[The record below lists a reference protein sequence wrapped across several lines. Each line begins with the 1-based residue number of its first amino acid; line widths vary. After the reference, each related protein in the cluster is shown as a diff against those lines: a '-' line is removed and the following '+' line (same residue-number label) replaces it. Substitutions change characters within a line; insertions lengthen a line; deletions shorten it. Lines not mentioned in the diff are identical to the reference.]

1 VTDSCERARPLLR
14 AGLRDSAPIRDG
26 YLDALGRDLDQP
38 GLVGALMQAGPVSH
52 VYERWWR
59 PALGRIAKGVGGPGM
74 SDEKRI
80 ARLLM
85 GLGPGDGVL
94 DVACGPGNFSRDFAR
109 TVGADGLV
117 VGVDASRPMLA
128 RAVRETRAAGMDNLC
143 FVFGDAAALP
153 FRDAS
158 FDAACCFAAL
168 NLFPT
173 PFRALDEMQRVLAP
187 GGRIA
192 LFTSSHGRTA
202 ALRLLEQTVA
212 APAGIRMFGRH
223 ELVDAL
229 RERGF
234 TDVRQR
240 LAGLTQFVGGRLPE
254 APGFDK
260 TAAFGP

>member
-1 VTDSCERARPLLR
+1 MTLAQACERAVPLLR
-14 AGLRDSAPIRDG
+14 PEVRERVRDRDG
-26 YLDALGRDLDQP
+26 YLDTVGHEVEQP
-38 GLVGALMQAGPVSH
+38 GLVGNLMQAGPVSL

-59 PALGRIAKGVGGPGM
+59 PALGRVAKGVGGPGM
-74 SDEKRI
+74 ADEKRI

-94 DVACGPGNFSRDFAR
+94 DIACGPGNFSRDFAR
-109 TVGADGLV
+109 SVGEDGLV
-117 VGVDASRPMLA
+117 VGVDASRPMLL
-128 RAVRETRAAGMDNLC
+128 RAVRETAVANLDNLC
-143 FVFGDAAALP
+143 FVFADAAALP

-168 NLFPT
+168 NLFAEPY
-173 PFRALDEMQRVLAP
+173 AAIDEMRRVLAP

-192 LFTSSHGRTA
+192 LFTSSHGRTTP
-202 ALRLLEQTVA
+202 LRVLERAVA
-212 APAGIRMFGRH
+212 APAGIRMFEQH

-240 LAGLTQFVGGRLPE
+240 LTGLTQFVGGRL
-254 APGFDK
+254 A
-260 TAAFGP
+260 